1 MAIFSV
7 LMAVLVAFTVSFAQG
22 EPNQEIYAKVVIAC
36 QENKAVKTGLGQ
48 ITKKNEKAID
58 AYDKSE
64 RNEKAKYERNTS
76 EIDIVST
83 EGPKVVKSYAECMK
97 TKLQGKEFR
106 NQGNKLTA
114 KVSVTNDGRLV
125 NNNTSTTEHPVK
137 KGKTTKVGNPTITQ
151 GKSLWCE
158 DEMNKCLQATIV
170 IDQK

>member
-1 MAIFSV
+1 
-7 LMAVLVAFTVSFAQG
+7 
-22 EPNQEIYAKVVIAC
+22 VV
-36 QENKAVKTGLGQ
+36 
-48 ITKKNEKAID
+48 D

-76 EIDIVST
+76 EITIVST
-83 EGPKVVKSYAECMK
+83 DGPKIVKSYADCMK

-125 NNNTSTTEHPVK
+125 NNNTTTTERPVK
-137 KGKTTKVGNPTITQ
+137 KGKTTKVGNPTITH
-151 GKSLWCE
+151 GKSFWCE

-170 IDQK
+170 IEQK

>member
-1 MAIFSV
+1 MKTFNVLTAVFAAFAI
-7 LMAVLVAFTVSFAQG
+7 SFAQS
-22 EPNQEIYAKVVIAC
+22 EPNQEIYTKVVIAC
-36 QENKAVKTGLGQ
+36 QDNKAVKTGLAQ
-48 ITKKNEKAID
+48 VTKKNEKVVD

-76 EIDIVST
+76 EIDIVSA
-83 EGPKVVKSYAECMK
+83 EGPKIVKSYAECMK

-125 NNNTSTTEHPVK
+125 NNTTTTTERPVK
-137 KGKTTKVGNPTITQ
+137 AGKTTKVSNPTITH

-170 IDQK
+170 IEQK